1 MKKSYHSMLAAAR
14 PVNAGFNEPSVLSM
28 HPPTGR
34 TCGPTGLQSANV
46 AGKAPS
52 ALKPFAAVI
61 LLRREALHQIDEAG
75 LQKGLRSMAAVL
87 DDPAPGDHYVANRG
101 SSARENEM
109 IEGVVRD
116 GTGHAGILA
125 VKDQPIRPSTH
136 LDGSGRLAD
145 RLCASPRGLTP

>member
-34 TCGPTGLQSANV
+34 TCGPTGLQYANV

-61 LLRREALHQIDEAG
+61 LLRRQALHQIDEAG
-75 LQKGLRSMAAVL
+75 LPKGLRSIAAVP
-87 DDPAPGDHYVANRG
+87 DDPASRHPDRPDCRAFRRG
-101 SSARENEM
+101 KQNV
-109 IEGVVRD
+109 EGPV
-116 GTGHAGILA
+116 
-125 VKDQPIRPSTH
+125 P
-136 LDGSGRLAD
+136 D
-145 RLCASPRGLTP
+145 RHR

>member
-34 TCGPTGLQSANV
+34 TCGPTGLQYANV

-75 LQKGLRSMAAVL
+75 LQKVLRSIATVL
-87 DDPAPGDHYVANRG
+87 YEPAPRDHDLANRG
-101 SSARENEM
+101 SSDRAKET
-109 IEGVVRD
+109 IEGGVR
-116 GTGHAGILA
+116 GAIRHARML
-125 VKDQPIRPSTH
+125 
-136 LDGSGRLAD
+136 
-145 RLCASPRGLTP
+145 

>member
-34 TCGPTGLQSANV
+34 TCGPTGLQYANV

-61 LLRREALHQIDEAG
+61 LLRPEALHQIDEAG
-75 LQKGLRSMAAVL
+75 LQKGLRRMAAAR
-87 DDPAPGDHYVANRG
+87 DDPAPAPHDVSER
-101 SSARENEM
+101 
-109 IEGVVRD
+109 
-116 GTGHAGILA
+116 
-125 VKDQPIRPSTH
+125 RPS
-136 LDGSGRLAD
+136 
-145 RLCASPRGLTP
+145 PRANVVIE